1 MKSNA
6 VPVYES
12 REFSDIEDYF
22 FEENKETESEEDEIS
37 NKSEMEHEAHNG
49 DAGNNILIRKKSNKK
64 DIVNKASTSEFVAN
78 TDSLAC
84 YKIHLEKRK
93 HQEIVRYAKI
103 LNMTFDEFICFL
115 FDWQKDKLK
124 EHIIKNL

>member
-37 NKSEMEHEAHNG
+37 NKSEIEREAHNG
-49 DAGNNILIRKKSNKK
+49 DAGKNMLIRKKSKKK
-64 DIVNKASTSEFVAN
+64 DIVG
-78 TDSLAC
+78 
-84 YKIHLEKRK
+84 
-93 HQEIVRYAKI
+93 IVV
-103 LNMTFDEFICFL
+103 
-115 FDWQKDKLK
+115 
-124 EHIIKNL
+124 